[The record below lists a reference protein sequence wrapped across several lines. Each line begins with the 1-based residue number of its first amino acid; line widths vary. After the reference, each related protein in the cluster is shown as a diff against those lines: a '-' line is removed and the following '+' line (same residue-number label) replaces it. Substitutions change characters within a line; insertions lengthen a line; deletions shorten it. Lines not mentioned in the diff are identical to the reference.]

1 MFNSAVKD
9 QSGTPINPEAIGLFK
24 NQLSFGSAI
33 GGSIDLNRSARWAF
47 RISPDATLTD
57 FQSSTGK
64 GGIHEQFA
72 LSVGVVYRLRR
83 GLKK

>member
-1 MFNSAVKD
+1 V
-9 QSGTPINPEAIGLFK
+9 
-24 NQLSFGSAI
+24 SFGSAI
-33 GGSIDLNRSARWAF
+33 GGSIDLNRSARWVF

-57 FQSSTGK
+57 FGSA
-64 GGIHEQFA
+64 GIHEQFA